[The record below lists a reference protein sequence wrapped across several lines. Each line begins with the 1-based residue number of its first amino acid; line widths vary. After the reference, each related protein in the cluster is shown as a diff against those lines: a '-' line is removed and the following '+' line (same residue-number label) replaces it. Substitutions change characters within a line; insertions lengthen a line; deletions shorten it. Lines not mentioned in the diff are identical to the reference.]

1 MKRFILTLIF
11 GIVLG
16 LNHNAFAVEEIYSLD
31 EIEPPKTIQTNNDAE
46 LKTSSPFEAVI
57 VFDWL
62 DITQSQREDL
72 IKEYQQKLF
81 ETNSSKIYFE
91 KDEFKKEF
99 AKFYKDKQFKL
110 HYMLTNEGVTE
121 DEDARYCAFYHKNN
135 TLMIYAIQYKNNP
148 RQAFYYSPFGKM
160 YYTDL
165 MSDEYPNFPY
175 TSMQYNRKGKLSSAI
190 YFVSKDLQYMF
201 GPDKQ
206 FQGVWYKDKMYD
218 KNGKQTLTRTHW

>member
-46 LKTSSPFEAVI
+46 LKTSSPLEAVI

-201 GPDKQ
+201 GPDKE